1 MSTQYGFIAGCI
13 TYTKIALI
21 TLTLYNNNYNC
32 YNNVVT
38 KYESE
43 LIYTVKSTY
52 LKTGGQYQIVNTVW
66 LYCRV
71 ISPESP
77 VA

>member
-1 MSTQYGFIAGCI
+1 MVHVHVTVRDCGDVAGGS
-13 TYTKIALI
+13 L
-21 TLTLYNNNYNC
+21 LWRN
-32 YNNVVT
+32 
-38 KYESE
+38 
-43 LIYTVKSTY
+43 